1 MPPKQCHLGNES
13 QNQKLNQQTNNL
25 FQQSSTSQANID
37 TNNVNPCAKNNNK
50 KVINSS
56 NSDSI
61 QTFTRV
67 QKQVDIIKYSTSGRT
82 MYGNFNPF
90 LGQSAAEYM
99 NTVLASRTATTS
111 PATTGQYTLNA
122 SINNELIGIGNDLTE
137 TNPNIFIRCVIPP
150 TRNCIKP
157 LKNKF

>member
-1 MPPKQCHLGNES
+1 MPRYFIPGSNSLS
-13 QNQKLNQQTNNL
+13 Q
-25 FQQSSTSQANID
+25 SNID
-37 TNNVNPCAKNNNK
+37 TNNVCPCANNINT
-50 KVINSS
+50 KVKNSS
-56 NSDSI
+56 NSTAL
-61 QTFTRV
+61 QNFTRV
-67 QKQVDIIKYSTSGRT
+67 QKQVDIINYSTSSRT

-90 LGQSAAEYM
+90 LGQSSTEYM
-99 NTVLASRTATTS
+99 NTVLASRTVTTNTSTS

-122 SINNELIGIGNDLTE
+122 SINNELVGLGNGDLTE

>member
-1 MPPKQCHLGNES
+1 MPRYFIPGSNS
-13 QNQKLNQQTNNL
+13 LNQ
-25 FQQSSTSQANID
+25 SNID
-37 TNNVNPCAKNNNK
+37 TNNVCPCANNINT
-50 KVINSS
+50 KVKNSS
-56 NSDSI
+56 NSTAL
-61 QTFTRV
+61 QNFTRV
-67 QKQVDIIKYSTSGRT
+67 QKQVDIINYSTSGRT

-99 NTVLASRTATTS
+99 NTVLASRNTS
-111 PATTGQYTLNA
+111 STNTSTTGQYTLNA
-122 SINNELIGIGNDLTE
+122 SINNELVGLVGIGNNLTE

>member
-1 MPPKQCHLGNES
+1 MPRYFIPGSNSLS
-13 QNQKLNQQTNNL
+13 Q
-25 FQQSSTSQANID
+25 SNID
-37 TNNVNPCAKNNNK
+37 TNNVCPCANNINT
-50 KVINSS
+50 KVKNSS
-56 NSDSI
+56 NSTAL
-61 QTFTRV
+61 QNFTRV
-67 QKQVDIIKYSTSGRT
+67 QKQVDIINYSTSGRT

-99 NTVLASRTATTS
+99 NTVLASRTVTTNTSTS

-122 SINNELIGIGNDLTE
+122 SINNELVGLGNDLTE

-150 TRNCIKP
+150 SRNCIKP

>member
-1 MPPKQCHLGNES
+1 MPRYFIPGSNSLS
-13 QNQKLNQQTNNL
+13 Q
-25 FQQSSTSQANID
+25 SNID
-37 TNNVNPCAKNNNK
+37 TNNVCPCANNINT
-50 KVINSS
+50 KVKNSS
-56 NSDSI
+56 NSTAL
-61 QTFTRV
+61 QNFTRV
-67 QKQVDIIKYSTSGRT
+67 QKQVDIINYSTSGRT

-99 NTVLASRTATTS
+99 NTVLASRTVTTNTSTS

-122 SINNELIGIGNDLTE
+122 SINNELVGLVGLGNDLTE

-150 TRNCIKP
+150 SRNCIKP

>member
-1 MPPKQCHLGNES
+1 MPRYFIPGSNSLS
-13 QNQKLNQQTNNL
+13 Q
-25 FQQSSTSQANID
+25 SNID
-37 TNNVNPCAKNNNK
+37 TNNVCPCANNINT
-50 KVINSS
+50 KVKNSS
-56 NSDSI
+56 NSTAL
-61 QTFTRV
+61 QNFTRV
-67 QKQVDIIKYSTSGRT
+67 QKQVDIINYSTSSRT

-99 NTVLASRTATTS
+99 NTVLASRTVTTNTSTS

-122 SINNELIGIGNDLTE
+122 SINNELVGLGNGDLTE

>member
-1 MPPKQCHLGNES
+1 MRRHFIPGSNSLS
-13 QNQKLNQQTNNL
+13 Q
-25 FQQSSTSQANID
+25 SNID
-37 TNNVNPCAKNNNK
+37 TNNVCPCANNINT
-50 KVINSS
+50 KVKNSS
-56 NSDSI
+56 NSTAL
-61 QTFTRV
+61 QNFTRV
-67 QKQVDIIKYSTSGRT
+67 QKQVDIINYSTSSRT

-90 LGQSAAEYM
+90 LGQSSTEYM
-99 NTVLASRTATTS
+99 NTVLASRGVTTS

-122 SINNELIGIGNDLTE
+122 SINNELVGLVGIGNDLTE

>member
-1 MPPKQCHLGNES
+1 MRRHFIPGSNSLS
-13 QNQKLNQQTNNL
+13 Q
-25 FQQSSTSQANID
+25 SNID
-37 TNNVNPCAKNNNK
+37 TNNVCPCANNINT
-50 KVINSS
+50 KVKNSS
-56 NSDSI
+56 NSTTL
-61 QTFTRV
+61 QNFTRV
-67 QKQVDIIKYSTSGRT
+67 QKQVDIINYSTSGRT

-99 NTVLASRTATTS
+99 NTVLASRNTS
-111 PATTGQYTLNA
+111 STNTSTNPVTNGQYTLNA
-122 SINNELIGIGNDLTE
+122 SINNELVGLVGIGNNLTE

>member
-1 MPPKQCHLGNES
+1 MPRYFIPGSNSLS
-13 QNQKLNQQTNNL
+13 Q
-25 FQQSSTSQANID
+25 SNID
-37 TNNVNPCAKNNNK
+37 TNNVCPCANNINT
-50 KVINSS
+50 KVKNSS
-56 NSDSI
+56 NSTAL
-61 QTFTRV
+61 QNFTRV
-67 QKQVDIIKYSTSGRT
+67 QKQVDIINYSTSGRT

-99 NTVLASRTATTS
+99 NTVLASRTVTTNTSTS
-111 PATTGQYTLNA
+111 PATNVQYTLNA
-122 SINNELIGIGNDLTE
+122 SINNELVGLVGIGNDLTE

>member
-1 MPPKQCHLGNES
+1 MPRYFIPGSNSLS
-13 QNQKLNQQTNNL
+13 Q
-25 FQQSSTSQANID
+25 SNID
-37 TNNVNPCAKNNNK
+37 TNNVCPCANNINT
-50 KVINSS
+50 KVKNSS
-56 NSDSI
+56 NSTAL
-61 QTFTRV
+61 QNFTRV
-67 QKQVDIIKYSTSGRT
+67 QKQVDIINYSTSGRT

-99 NTVLASRTATTS
+99 NTVLASRTVTTNTSTS

-122 SINNELIGIGNDLTE
+122 SINNELVGLGNGDLTE

>member
-1 MPPKQCHLGNES
+1 MRRHFIPGRNS
-13 QNQKLNQQTNNL
+13 LNQ
-25 FQQSSTSQANID
+25 SNID
-37 TNNVNPCAKNNNK
+37 TNNVCPCANDINQ

-56 NSDSI
+56 NSTVL
-61 QTFTRV
+61 QNFTRV
-67 QKQVDIIKYSTSGRT
+67 QKQVEIINYSTTGKT

-99 NTVLASRTATTS
+99 NTVLASRTVTTNTSTS

-122 SINNELIGIGNDLTE
+122 SINNELVGLGNGDLTE

-150 TRNCIKP
+150 SRNCIKP

>member
-1 MPPKQCHLGNES
+1 MPRYFIPGSNSLS
-13 QNQKLNQQTNNL
+13 Q
-25 FQQSSTSQANID
+25 SNID
-37 TNNVNPCAKNNNK
+37 TNNVCPCANNINT

-56 NSDSI
+56 NSSA
-61 QTFTRV
+61 QQNFTQI
-67 QKQVDIIKYSTSGRT
+67 QKQVDVIKYSNSGRT

-90 LGQSAAEYM
+90 LGQTPAEYM
-99 NTVLASRTATTS
+99 NTVLASRTATTNPS
-111 PATTGQYTLNA
+111 TTGQYTLNA

>member
-1 MPPKQCHLGNES
+1 MPRYFIPGSNSLS
-13 QNQKLNQQTNNL
+13 Q
-25 FQQSSTSQANID
+25 SNID
-37 TNNVNPCAKNNNK
+37 TNNVCPCANNINT
-50 KVINSS
+50 KVKNSS
-56 NSDSI
+56 NSTAL
-61 QTFTRV
+61 QNFTRV
-67 QKQVDIIKYSTSGRT
+67 QKQVDIINYSTSGRT

-99 NTVLASRTATTS
+99 NNVLASRNTSSTS

-122 SINNELIGIGNDLTE
+122 SINNELVGLGNGGLTE

-150 TRNCIKP
+150 SRNCIKP

>member
-1 MPPKQCHLGNES
+1 MPRYFIPGSNSLS
-13 QNQKLNQQTNNL
+13 Q
-25 FQQSSTSQANID
+25 SNID
-37 TNNVNPCAKNNNK
+37 TNNVCPCANNINT

-56 NSDSI
+56 NSTA
-61 QTFTRV
+61 QQNFTRV
-67 QKQVDIIKYSTSGRT
+67 QKQVDIINYSTSGRT

-99 NTVLASRTATTS
+99 NTVLASRTVTTNTSTS

-122 SINNELIGIGNDLTE
+122 SINNELVGLVGLGNDLTE

-150 TRNCIKP
+150 SRNCIKP